1 MKVEEVF
8 TPNEVPTVTYVTRE
22 ERKLEETLKDAIGMK
37 NTVASISGPSKSGK
51 TVTLNKVI
59 DSNYVIT
66 LSGSNIKSITDLW
79 KQIFAWIGEPIKIT
93 KTSET
98 SFDISI
104 MARAGIDGGIPLFA
118 KAKAEGEAGAGL
130 THGRGESKAIVIDPY
145 EVIASEIG
153 ESDFLI
159 FIDDFHY
166 IDRETQKDIAQCIK
180 TLSERGVNFCL
191 ASVPHRSDDAVRANS
206 ELRGRLAA
214 VDFTYWREDELVK
227 IGYQGFSALNIN
239 VDKNVVAKLA
249 KESSGS
255 PQLMQLLCRN
265 LCHECQIQSR
275 QDIAVDVVIDD
286 PKLQEILERTSQFAN
301 FSSSLRAMHSGPK
314 IRGSERKQFK
324 FIDGSSG
331 DVYRSILLAI
341 RRDPRSL
348 TFTYDNILERVREIC
363 SSDTPTGS
371 SITSSLSQMEE
382 ISLAVGGDSVLEWD
396 EDVLTIVEPYFLF
409 YLRCSPKIDELG
421 ASGGLH

>member
-22 ERKLEETLKDAIGMK
+22 EHRLEEMLRDAIGMK

-59 DSNYVIT
+59 DSDFVIN
-66 LSGSNIKSITDLW
+66 LSGSNIKSIIDLW
-79 KQIFAWIGEPIKIT
+79 RQIFAWIGEPIEVT
-93 KTSET
+93 KTSDTGFE
-98 SFDISI
+98 IGI
-104 MARAGIDGGIPLFA
+104 KARGGGEVAIPLIA
-118 KAKAEGEAGAGL
+118 KGKAEAEASGGLSHASGENR
-130 THGRGESKAIVIDPY
+130 TVPIDPY
-145 EVIASEIG
+145 EVIAKEIG
-153 ESDFLI
+153 ESEFLI

-166 IDRETQKDIAQCIK
+166 IEKSVQKEIAQCIK

-214 VDFTYWREDELVK
+214 VDFSYWEEGELTK
-227 IGYQGFSALNIN
+227 IAVQGFDALNLDISN
-239 VDKNVVAKLA
+239 DVIYKLA

-265 LCHECQIQSR
+265 LCQEVQIRER
-275 QDIAVDVVIDD
+275 QKERAKIDIDGK
-286 PKLQEILERTSQFAN
+286 KLYQILERASQFAN
-301 FSSSLRAMHSGPK
+301 FSSILRAMHSGPK
-314 IRGSERKQFK
+314 IRGSERKQFE
-324 FIDGSSG
+324 FIDKSKG
-331 DVYRSILLAI
+331 DVYRAILLAI
-341 RRDPRSL
+341 RMDPRAL
-348 TFTYDNILERVREIC
+348 TFKYDDILERVRSVCNGE
-363 SSDTPTGS
+363 SPTGS

-382 ISLAVGGDSVLEWD
+382 IAAASSGDTIIDWD

-409 YLRCSPKIDELG
+409 YLRCSSKIEQLH
-421 ASGGLH
+421 GGGHL

>member
-1 MKVEEVF
+1 MRVEEVF

-22 ERKLEETLKDAIGMK
+22 EHKLEDLLKDAISMK

-59 DSNYVIT
+59 NSDYVIT
-66 LSGSNIKSITDLW
+66 LSGSNIRSIADLW
-79 KQIFAWIGEPIKIT
+79 RQIFAWIGEAVEIT
-93 KTSET
+93 QTSET
-98 SFDISI
+98 GFEIGI
-104 MARAGIDGGIPLFA
+104 RAKVGGEVGIPLLA
-118 KAKAEGEAGAGL
+118 KGKAEAEGSGAVSHSDGKSR
-130 THGRGESKAIVIDPY
+130 TVPIDPY
-145 EVIASEIG
+145 EVIAKEIG

-166 IDRETQKDIAQCIK
+166 IDKSLQTEIARCIK

-214 VDFTYWREDELVK
+214 VDFNYWDEQEFKK
-227 IGYQGFSALNIN
+227 IAYQGLAALNLNISEDI
-239 VDKNVVAKLA
+239 VLRLA

-265 LCHECQIQSR
+265 LCQELQIRERQKALENIEIDGQS
-275 QDIAVDVVIDD
+275 
-286 PKLQEILERTSQFAN
+286 LQQVFERASQFAN
-301 FSSSLRAMHSGPK
+301 FSSTLRAMHSGPK
-314 IRGSERKQFK
+314 VRGSERKQFQ
-324 FIDGSSG
+324 FFDGSTG
-331 DVYRSILLAI
+331 DVYRAILLAI
-341 RRDPRSL
+341 KKDPRAL
-348 TFTYDNILERVREIC
+348 TFSYDEILERVRSVCYED
-363 SSDTPTGS
+363 SPSGS

-382 ISLAVGGDSVLEWD
+382 IADSSGGETIIDWD

-409 YLRCSPKIDELG
+409 YLRCSNKIDQLG
-421 ASGGLH
+421 EMNRL